1 MVEAA
6 GVPSAPGP
14 ATVPQRTGY
23 PCSSTPGDH
32 IGDLRRMFMNR
43 TVLVMLAMIVLSGCT
58 RQDSAT
64 TTPPPAFGADDE
76 SAVRALV
83 NEFANTWN
91 RHDMNAMHEL
101 DTEDVEWI
109 NVVGHHWR
117 GKATVHKGHTAIHKG
132 MYAKQ
137 SMSVESATIRSIA
150 PTVAVAVATMHFG
163 PSPDPR
169 YAWVVAAK
177 TRGSFTMVKRDGIW
191 KIAHFQNT
199 VIDPKTENDD
209 LPKWDATGFPPP
221 RDQ

>member
-1 MVEAA
+1 MD
-6 GVPSAPGP
+6 
-14 ATVPQRTGY
+14 RT
-23 PCSSTPGDH
+23 
-32 IGDLRRMFMNR
+32 ILA
-43 TVLVMLAMIVLSGCT
+43 MLAVIALSGCT
-58 RQDSAT
+58 TPDSAIT
-64 TTPPPAFGADDE
+64 KTPPAFSADDE

-91 RHDMNAMHEL
+91 RHDMKAMHEL

-117 GKATVHKGHTAIHKG
+117 GRATVYKGHTAIHKG
-132 MYAKQ
+132 MSAGT

-150 PTVAVAVATMHFG
+150 PSVAVAVATMHFG
-163 PSPDPR
+163 VSTDPL
-169 YAWVVAAK
+169 YSWMAAAK

-209 LPKWDATGFPPP
+209 IPKWDATGFPPP

>member
-1 MVEAA
+1 
-6 GVPSAPGP
+6 
-14 ATVPQRTGY
+14 
-23 PCSSTPGDH
+23 
-32 IGDLRRMFMNR
+32 MNR
-43 TVLVMLAMIVLSGCT
+43 TVLAMLAVTALSGCT
-58 RQDSAT
+58 TQDSAT
-64 TTPPPAFGADDE
+64 TTTPPAFSADDE

-117 GKATVHKGHTAIHKG
+117 GKATVYKGHAAIHKG
-132 MYAKQ
+132 MSAKT

-150 PTVAVAVATMHFG
+150 PNVAVAVATMHFG
-163 PSPDPR
+163 PSLDPR
-169 YAWVVAAK
+169 YSWVVAAK

-199 VIDPKTENDD
+199 VIDPKAENDD

-221 RDQ
+221 PDR